1 MTGKYEISIRWSD
14 ADDAF
19 IAEVPELP
27 GCNAHGPTYADAARE
42 VEVAMSLWLDMADEF
57 GWKIPEPRGRGT
69 DYASEKATRKY
80 EIRIRWS
87 DEDEA
92 FIAEAPQFR
101 YCTAHGDTYEEALK
115 EIQVAIAGW
124 LDAASEF
131 GVPIPEP
138 ITRQR
143 ALKYEIIIWWSDED
157 DLYIAEVP
165 QLQGAAA
172 HGDTRAEA
180 LREIQVSM
188 NLWLDTVIEFGME
201 VPEPRCERLALSY
214 IWHFG
219 EKLPE
224 LRTPRK
230 YDAILYWSDKNESY
244 FAEVLD
250 FPDCAADGRS
260 YDEALAKAQAIMDA
274 RIAGGEMNG
283 REEIPNPKA
292 HPRFA

>member
-1 MTGKYEISIRWSD
+1 MT
-14 ADDAF
+14 
-19 IAEVPELP
+19 
-27 GCNAHGPTYADAARE
+27 
-42 VEVAMSLWLDMADEF
+42 
-57 GWKIPEPRGRGT
+57 
-69 DYASEKATRKY
+69 
-80 EIRIRWS
+80 
-87 DEDEA
+87 
-92 FIAEAPQFR
+92 
-101 YCTAHGDTYEEALK
+101 
-115 EIQVAIAGW
+115 
-124 LDAASEF
+124 
-131 GVPIPEP
+131 
-138 ITRQR
+138 
-143 ALKYEIIIWWSDED
+143 LKYEIIIWWSDED

-172 HGDTRAEA
+172 HGGTRAEA

-188 NLWLDTVIEFGME
+188 GLWIDTVIEFGME

-283 REEIPNPKA
+283 REETPNPRTRL
-292 HPRFA
+292 HFA